1 MTQDRRLKAPL
12 VDTTEDVKANTGQ
25 EELQLERVEE

>member
-1 MTQDRRLKAPL
+1 MTQDRLKAPL